1 MAVMAREMW
10 TDQRLDD
17 LNERVASLD
26 RRMEAGFAEMREEF
40 RAIRGEMGSEFQAVR
55 GEMRSEFQAVRG
67 EMASMNRTLI
77 QTMVGGFVAMGVG
90 FAGTIATVILTS
102 T

>member
-40 RAIRGEMGSEFQAVR
+40 RAVR
-55 GEMRSEFQAVRG
+55 TEMRSEFQAVRG

-77 QTMVGGFVAMGVG
+77 QTMVGGFIAMGVG

>member
-1 MAVMAREMW
+1 MAVMARETW

-26 RRMEAGFAEMREEF
+26 RRMEAGFAGMQEEF
-40 RAIRGEMGSEFQAVR
+40 RAVR
-55 GEMRSEFQAVRG
+55 TEMRSEFQAVRS
-67 EMASMNRTLI
+67 EMASMNRTLT

-102 T
+102 I

>member
-55 GEMRSEFQAVRG
+55 GET
-67 EMASMNRTLI
+67 ASMNRTLI
-77 QTMVGGFVAMGVG
+77 QTMVGGFVAMGMG
-90 FAGTIATVILTS
+90 FAGTIATVVLTS